1 MENISLSLETRVLR
15 VELMNFT
22 LYCLN
27 VNIRF
32 GARQKD
38 SAHYKYRHG
47 AVHSRPPAKDYS
59 SVARC
64 FWGRSGRTLSSWLC
78 KEGIH
83 TSKYLP
89 YRVVVRTYLTIYD
102 VLCHIVD
109 LVRCPLI
116 AEWVSAYVVE
126 SHSGSTC
133 QLCHSSLTV
142 GRLTGQFPYLH
153 YENE

>member
-1 MENISLSLETRVLR
+1 MENISLSLETGVLR
-15 VELMNFT
+15 VELMSFT

-59 SVARC
+59 SVACC

-89 YRVVVRTYLTIYD
+89 YRVVVRTRLTKYD
-102 VLCHIVD
+102 VLCHVVD

-116 AEWVSAYVVE
+116 AEWVSAYVQ
-126 SHSGSTC
+126 SGSGCRLC
-133 QLCHSSLTV
+133 QSSRLTL
-142 GRLTGQFPYLH
+142 GRLTGQFPFLH